1 MRKKKQQVIK
11 KIVESKGGLHA
22 SVYLK
27 IGTGFHQA
35 NKELQ
40 SAIKKI
46 ETEVRESAG
55 ADLAYRF
62 VSPLKDFLNGP
73 NGLRNLTTSVA
84 IFRSEDMFEVI
95 KLPHLE
101 DNDLSIA
108 DSFFVKPILRFNQSQ
123 VHYLLVAFSKE
134 RAMMYFGDS
143 IESYLIDDVHFDAG
157 FPEKNKELF
166 LNEIS
171 FWINEWS
178 HNLVIDR
185 NNDFKIVI
193 LSDSPFAGG
202 LRPKLKSRG
211 EELLFIHKKFIPSK
225 ISSILEEL
233 RYELT
238 MNAYVGHKKKVK
250 EFFKLKSDE
259 VLLDD
264 FFEIA
269 SAIEENKVKRLMISD
284 EDKIFGK
291 FNRSNGKLSIHKYDL
306 NCEDDD
312 LLDDFAQEVIKS
324 GGEVIVVKNF
334 EANMNRPILAVIKK
348 PPFKEMNMEA
358 SL

>member
-1 MRKKKQQVIK
+1 MRMKKQQVIK

-22 SVYLK
+22 SIYLK
-27 IGTGFHQA
+27 MGAGVHQA
-35 NKELQ
+35 NKELR

-46 ETEVRESAG
+46 ELELTENSG

-62 VSPLKDFLNGP
+62 VKPLKDFLDGP
-73 NGLRNLTTSVA
+73 NGLKNLTNSVA

-157 FPEKNKELF
+157 FPEKNKDIF

-178 HNLVIDR
+178 HNLALDK
-185 NNDFKIVI
+185 NNEFKIII
-193 LSDSPFAGG
+193 LSDSPFAGS
-202 LRPKLKSRG
+202 LRPKLKNRG
-211 EELLFIHKKFIPSK
+211 GELLFIHKKFIPSK
-225 ISSILEEL
+225 ISSILEEM

-238 MNAYVGHKKKVK
+238 MSAYMGYKKKVK
-250 EFFKLKSDE
+250 DFFKLKSDE
-259 VLLDD
+259 VLL
-264 FFEIA
+264 
-269 SAIEENKVKRLMISD
+269 
-284 EDKIFGK
+284 
-291 FNRSNGKLSIHKYDL
+291 
-306 NCEDDD
+306 DD

-334 EANMNRPILAVIKK
+334 EANMNRPLLAVIKK
-348 PPFKEMNMEA
+348 PPFKEMNLEA
-358 SL
+358 NL